1 MYNAFQLL
9 VWYRYNVQNQ
19 ILAPRESE
27 IRWFYLYLPTS
38 PSYGKGVLE
47 PTNVNVFVSI
57 RQVVGR
63 GRFREGTGV
72 ECLGSLRA
80 LRRVTG
86 RGVIPGYKVYLRLL
100 MNRPSGVYSPLFT
113 CLWGT
118 VARRLVANE
127 PPPVPRGGSTPS
139 DGRPSLVSVPFTQD
153 EPPKMEG
160 FFTRSVLA

>member
-1 MYNAFQLL
+1 MESTLKEGRLQCVQRVPTLSGTGTMYKIKSSPRAKA
-9 VWYRYNVQNQ
+9 RYGGSTCTSRLPLATERGFSNQ
-19 ILAPRESE
+19 RTCVRGYVSMS
-27 IRWFYLYLPTS
+27 TS
-38 PSYGKGVLE
+38 
-47 PTNVNVFVSI
+47 

-139 DGRPSLVSVPFTQD
+139 DGRPP
-153 EPPKMEG
+153 
-160 FFTRSVLA
+160 R